1 MAKKGKKGF
10 SISGG
15 LALLALIAAAAGAIV
30 WMLTAK
36 SVPKPASVT
45 GLEADPT
52 TGDVLYEVLPK
63 TSLSALSLDLQAKG
77 LIPNA
82 QVFRLFLRFSR
93 QDKKIRAGYFYVRPS
108 NSALEMTWK
117 LTSGKMATQTVT
129 IPEGK
134 ASYEVYSILKAKFP
148 LDSLKFDSL
157 VHSADFARACGLQSP
172 DLEGYLF
179 PETYVLPWRVTERD
193 VLKVMA
199 QRFVSVAK
207 DFDLDSPMYKKYGQ
221 RGWVTLASIVEKEA
235 AVPQEQEPI
244 AGVFWNRLNQGWT
257 LGADP
262 TVRFAVRKP
271 TGPLLVSDLNNDSPY
286 NTRKFTGLPP
296 GPICNPGRGA
306 LRAALRPMQTD
317 KMYFVAKDDG
327 SREHFFSVVN
337 SDHIHFKDL
346 AAANRVK
353 RGIDR
358 PKGGKA
364 APKPGKR
371 TTARSAGAKGVD
383 SGTPPR

>member
-1 MAKKGKKGF
+1 MAKKTKKGF
-10 SISGG
+10 SLSGAA
-15 LALLALIAAAAGAIV
+15 ALLLLIAAGAGSIV
-30 WMLTAK
+30 WVLTAK
-36 SVPKPASVT
+36 SVAKPAAET
-45 GLEADPT
+45 GLEADPG
-52 TGDVLYEVLPK
+52 TGDVLYEVPPK
-63 TSLSALSLDLQAKG
+63 ASLTALSQDLQQKG

-82 QVFRLFLRFSR
+82 QVFRMFLRLSR

-117 LTSGKMATQTVT
+117 LTSGKMATQLVT

-134 ASYEVYSILKAKFP
+134 ASWEIYSILKAKFP

-157 VHSADFARACGLQSP
+157 VHSSEFARACGLRSP
-172 DLEGYLF
+172 DLEGFLF

-193 VLKVMA
+193 VLKVMTK
-199 QRFVSVAK
+199 RFVAVEKEFDVAA
-207 DFDLDSPMYKKYGQ
+207 PVYQKYGQ

-244 AGVFWNRLNQGWT
+244 AGVFWNRLNQGWS

-271 TGPLLVSDLNNDSPY
+271 TGPLLVSDLNCDSPY

-306 LRAALRPMQTD
+306 LRAALRPLNTD

-327 SREHFFSVVN
+327 SREHFFSVDN
-337 SDHIHFKDL
+337 SDHMHFKDV

-353 RGIDR
+353 RGIEK
-358 PKGGKA
+358 PKGGKT
-364 APKPGKR
+364 KPLRKAEAGK
-371 TTARSAGAKGVD
+371 ASK
-383 SGTPPR
+383 

>member
-1 MAKKGKKGF
+1 MAKKTKKGF
-10 SISGG
+10 SLSG
-15 LALLALIAAAAGAIV
+15 AAVLLALIAVAAGSIV
-30 WMLTAK
+30 WVLTAK
-36 SVPKPASVT
+36 SVPKPASET
-45 GLEADPT
+45 GLEADPS
-52 TGDVLYEVLPK
+52 TGDVLYEVPPK
-63 TSLSALSLDLQAKG
+63 ASLSALSQDLQVKG

-134 ASYEVYSILKAKFP
+134 ASWEIYSILKAKFP

-157 VHSADFARACGLQSP
+157 VHSAEFARACGIQSP

-199 QRFVSVAK
+199 KRFLAVEK
-207 DFDLDSPMYKKYGQ
+207 EFDLDAPIYHKYGQ
-221 RGWVTLASIVEKEA
+221 RGWLTLASIVEKEA

-244 AGVFWNRLNQGWT
+244 AGVFWNRLNQGWS

-271 TGPLLVSDLNNDSPY
+271 VGPLLVSDLNCESPY

-306 LRAALRPMQTD
+306 LRAALRPLQTD

-327 SREHFFSVVN
+327 SREHFFSVDN
-337 SDHIHFKDL
+337 SNHMHFKDV

-353 RGIDR
+353 RGIDK
-358 PKGGKA
+358 PKGGRPVPLRKA
-364 APKPGKR
+364 QA
-371 TTARSAGAKGVD
+371 AK
-383 SGTPPR
+383 

>member
-10 SISGG
+10 SLSGG
-15 LALLALIAAAAGAIV
+15 IALLALIAAAAGAIV
-30 WMLTAK
+30 WALTAK
-36 SVPKPASVT
+36 SVPKPASET
-45 GLEADPT
+45 GLEADPA
-52 TGDVLYEVLPK
+52 TGDVLYEVPPK
-63 TSLSALSLDLQAKG
+63 ASLAALSQDLQAKG
-77 LIPNA
+77 LIVNA
-82 QVFRLFLRFSR
+82 SVFRIFLRLSR

-108 NSALEMTWK
+108 NSALEMAWK

-134 ASYEVYSILKAKFP
+134 ASWEIYSILKAKFP

-157 VHSADFARACGLQSP
+157 VHSADFARACGIASP

-193 VLKVMA
+193 AIKVMA
-199 QRFVSVAK
+199 KRFLAVEK
-207 DFDLDSPMYKKYGQ
+207 EFDLEAPIYRKYGQ

-235 AVPQEQEPI
+235 AVPQEQDPI
-244 AGVFWNRLNQGWT
+244 AGVFWNRLTQGWS

-306 LRAALRPMQTD
+306 LRAALRPMKTD

-327 SREHFFSVVN
+327 SREHFFSVDN
-337 SDHIHFKDL
+337 SDHMRFKDM
-346 AAANRVK
+346 AASNRIR
-353 RGIDR
+353 RGIDP

-364 APKPGKR
+364 KPAKG
-371 TTARSAGAKGVD
+371 AGAK
-383 SGTPPR
+383 SAAAR

>member
-1 MAKKGKKGF
+1 MAKKGKKGN
-10 SISGG
+10 SLSGG
-15 LALLALIAAAAGAIV
+15 LALLLLIAAAAGTCV

-36 SVPKPASVT
+36 SVPRPASAT
-45 GLEADPT
+45 GLEADPA
-52 TGDVLYEVLPK
+52 TGDVLYEVPPKASLPV
-63 TSLSALSLDLQAKG
+63 LSQDLQEKG

-82 QVFRLFLRFSR
+82 RVFRLFLRLSR

-134 ASYEVYSILKAKFP
+134 ASWEIYAILKAKFP

-157 VHSADFARACGLQSP
+157 VHSAEFARACGVHSP

-179 PETYVLPWRVTERD
+179 PETYVLPWKVTERD
-193 VLKVMA
+193 ALKVMA
-199 QRFVSVAK
+199 KRFLEVERE
-207 DFDLDSPMYKKYGQ
+207 FDLDAPVYRKYGQ

-235 AVPQEQEPI
+235 AVPQEQDPI
-244 AGVFWNRLNQGWT
+244 AGVFWNRLNLGWS

-262 TVRFAVRKP
+262 TVRFAVHKP
-271 TGPLLVSDLNNDSPY
+271 TGPLLVSDLNCDSPY

-296 GPICNPGRGA
+296 GPIANPGRGA
-306 LRAALRPMQTD
+306 LRAALRPMKTD

-327 SREHFFSVVN
+327 SREHFFSVDN
-337 SDHIHFKDL
+337 NDHVRYKDV

-353 RGIDR
+353 RGVEKSK
-358 PKGGKA
+358 KG
-364 APKPGKR
+364 
-371 TTARSAGAKGVD
+371 ARK
-383 SGTPPR
+383 